1 MNFSKELKEARERSN
16 LTIEDLADVTGF
28 TAQDI
33 SCYEDGKFLPT
44 ESKLELLDGLFDEE
58 FDDVLKK
65 QKDALIAGENLKNL
79 CKKCNVSLKY
89 VAEITEIPMKDLVEY
104 AQGFAMPQKAT
115 LEHIAECLGKSATE
129 LTNGIEFHEVS
140 SSKELYDLQEVAE
153 ESTLGERILFYRNK
167 VKMTA
172 RKLGDLCG
180 VDASTISH
188 YEHDKTL
195 PTPEILNKIA
205 EALGVEFDSL
215 KTGDYE
221 IGCKPKKY
229 KTQSKKRS
237 TLASNIRKYRKLKGL
252 SIKELAKILGCTA
265 GSISNIENDL
275 RKPSK
280 SLVSKI
286 AEGLDVPMDALITE
300 KEFQS
305 LNRRAG
311 NYVLPPKSI
320 GEYNLGERI
329 LLYRKQANLTARDLG
344 AMCGVSGTAIAA
356 YEIGHYRPTPEVL
369 IKLAGALGV
378 TTTMLLGGNVGVED
392 VQSEVTVAQLKQ
404 SEVDIAQSKQ
414 PVIILGSD
422 LGTAFDLVVKLSQS
436 NIMLDNDVSA
446 ITPES
451 TVVVVGD
458 YSEISNVK
466 AGKIIAY
473 IERDFNLAIKMSKVG
488 AVIIEKGNY
497 EELLDCLVK

>member
-1 MNFSKELKEARERSN
+1 M
-16 LTIEDLADVTGF
+16 
-28 TAQDI
+28 
-33 SCYEDGKFLPT
+33 
-44 ESKLELLDGLFDEE
+44 
-58 FDDVLKK
+58 
-65 QKDALIAGENLKNL
+65 
-79 CKKCNVSLKY
+79 
-89 VAEITEIPMKDLVEY
+89 
-104 AQGFAMPQKAT
+104 
-115 LEHIAECLGKSATE
+115 
-129 LTNGIEFHEVS
+129 
-140 SSKELYDLQEVAE
+140 
-153 ESTLGERILFYRNK
+153 
-167 VKMTA
+167 
-172 RKLGDLCG
+172 
-180 VDASTISH
+180 
-188 YEHDKTL
+188 
-195 PTPEILNKIA
+195 
-205 EALGVEFDSL
+205 
-215 KTGDYE
+215 
-221 IGCKPKKY
+221 
-229 KTQSKKRS
+229 
-237 TLASNIRKYRKLKGL
+237 
-252 SIKELAKILGCTA
+252 AKILGCTA
-265 GSISNIENDL
+265 GAISNIENDF

-286 AEGLDVPMDALITE
+286 AEGLDVPTSALVTDE
-300 KEFQS
+300 EFQS
-305 LNRRAG
+305 LNRRAE
-311 NYVLPPKSI
+311 NHVLPQKSI

-392 VQSEVTVAQLKQ
+392 VQPAITVAQLKQPEVTVAQLKQ

-436 NIMLDNDVSA
+436 SIMLDNDVSA

-497 EELLDCLVK
+497 EELLNYLAK